1 MSSYL
6 HALSSLN
13 QKDKTRSQLWL
24 KYSWYYSLKKKKL
37 SHRSLLRGHWVMQLI
52 TLNNDLIGNTVSS
65 TGVFLVMSLS
75 VGCWYWSQRT
85 SNFIEKQCDE
95 VLEYSSLPSNWVSRH
110 SFRGSG
116 SWVDIH
122 KLFLSIKPRVTIG
135 TIYVSS
141 WWYSYW

>member
-13 QKDKTRSQLWL
+13 QKDKTRCQPWL
-24 KYSWYYSLKKKKL
+24 KNSWYYSLKKKL
-37 SHRSLLRGHWVMQLI
+37 SHRSLLRGHWVTQLI
-52 TLNNDLIGNTVSS
+52 SLNNALIGNTVSS
-65 TGVFLVMSLS
+65 AGVFLVMFLS
-75 VGCWYWSQRT
+75 VGWWYWSQRT

-95 VLEYSSLPSNWVSRH
+95 VLKHSSLPSSWVSRYI
-110 SFRGSG
+110 FRGSG

-141 WWYSYW
+141 RWYSYW